1 MRHLDQDPK
10 NTLSQDIQPGRRQAQ
25 TSWMATG
32 RERGR
37 DALWG
42 NSDASREGPAQLP
55 VSKERPEPR
64 VSAQGREGLWRST
77 QSSGQQRQGTI
88 YSEREEEGLR
98 WRDGIG
104 GSPNGSEM
112 GSKPSLIKEQ
122 RGWIEKLVSWELG
135 GRMVRKKKEKD
146 LLRVRWEERSL
157 RKEKERVRS
166 HSRRSSEKRKRRQQE
181 QRRGRVWKELR
192 HQAEEENLS
201 KIFAWDRM
209 RQKECR
215 NAGER
220 GHQVS
225 WQQSKDP
232 PTVFVAVC
240 ENSNCQSPQMTIP
253 TLSGPGNTQ
262 NDTHVTLN
270 PHSTWRCSA
279 SPCIGTGAGRLC
291 G

>member
-10 NTLSQDIQPGRRQAQ
+10 NTLSQDIQHGRRQAQ

-42 NSDASREGPAQLP
+42 NSDASREGAAQLP

-135 GRMVRKKKEKD
+135 GRMVRKKKRKGPFESEMGREIIEEGKRESEKPQP
-146 LLRVRWEERSL
+146 EEQRE
-157 RKEKERVRS
+157 EKEETAGTEAREGLEGTAAPGRGGKPFQDL
-166 HSRRSSEKRKRRQQE
+166 RLRQNETEGMQE
-181 QRRGRVWKELR
+181 RWRARPPGFMAAIQRPANCLRGCLWE
-192 HQAEEENLS
+192 
-201 KIFAWDRM
+201 F
-209 RQKECR
+209 
-215 NAGER
+215 
-220 GHQVS
+220 
-225 WQQSKDP
+225 
-232 PTVFVAVC
+232 
-240 ENSNCQSPQMTIP
+240 
-253 TLSGPGNTQ
+253 
-262 NDTHVTLN
+262 
-270 PHSTWRCSA
+270 
-279 SPCIGTGAGRLC
+279 
-291 G
+291 